1 MRFLSLLFL
10 LSVSIA
16 RDLTTYDY
24 EVVRQVARISGVAYL
39 DGSKYR
45 EQLSNLGWEF
55 TDLYG
60 VDLVDGKNFPV
71 GVVGVYQQPQGSC
84 ALGGLEK
91 LVVVAYGGTQLAVP
105 ETYAADFLIKK
116 SFLSCLSDVFS
127 NGSYVHGGILDY
139 YLSFQTQIFDKVLSQ
154 IEGDSPVIFTGHS
167 LGAALAQLSVMDYYG
182 WCFKS
187 NKTPDFSRMSL
198 LTLAGPAVLSSDVAE
213 RFNSWFPNTSH
224 LRLYMDADPVSHVFG
239 TFNDSRFNHA
249 GFGIRLPS
257 VNLIAHGIV
266 NYIRKVDRKNGHL
279 DQLWPKETVKNY
291 AILAQEM
298 ACERV
303 RRQYKWAE
311 LEQKIDQLFP
321 GSKTDNSAA
330 TTHLKNWYYQS
341 GFYLP
346 NNAIFMLNLI
356 VDYNSMLAQEAEALI
371 AKDQERAKFMVTA
384 EEDLMGD
391 VEIAQQNAM
400 RILANLSGLGAF
412 GL

>member
-1 MRFLSLLFL
+1 MRFFYLLFL
-10 LSVSIA
+10 LSISIA

-24 EVVRQVARISGVAYL
+24 EVVRQAARISGVAYL

-71 GVVGVYQQPQGSC
+71 GVVGVYQQQKGSC

-91 LVVVAYGGTQLAVP
+91 LVVVAYGGSQVTLP
-105 ETYAADFLIKK
+105 KTYVADANFKK

-127 NGSYVHGGILDY
+127 NGGYVHGGILDY

-154 IEGDSPVIFTGHS
+154 IELDAPVIFTGHS

-187 NKTPDFSRMSL
+187 NKVPDFSRMSL
-198 LTLAGPAVLSSDVAE
+198 LTLAGPAILSSDIAE
-213 RFNSWFPNTSH
+213 RFNSWFPSTSH
-224 LRLYMDADPVSHVFG
+224 LRLYMDADPVSHFFG
-239 TFNDSRFNHA
+239 TFDDSRFNHA

-257 VNLIAHGIV
+257 VNLIAHGII

-291 AILAQEM
+291 AILAQEK

-341 GFYLP
+341 GWYLSG
-346 NNAIFMLNLI
+346 NVIVMLNLI
-356 VDYNSMLAQEAEALI
+356 VDYNSIKAQEEGALI
-371 AKDQERAKFMVTA
+371 AQDQERAKFMVTA

-391 VEIAQQNAM
+391 IEIAQQNAM
-400 RILANLSGLGAF
+400 MVLAAFSKLNAF